1 MVTTRPHLDS
11 EILRH
16 LHQADL
22 LREGHFAFRSGRHSA
37 FLLDRD
43 RLLADPAIA
52 SRMGYTLAKA
62 FFTDHIDTVA
72 TPSIWGA
79 GLAQFVG
86 YFLDPKA
93 KVVYATP
100 NPDGTRSIAGN
111 LHDWIADRR
120 LLLVDNIIISGE
132 TMERFSEV
140 IQEHGGTVIGIG
152 TLWDLAG
159 ETIHGHEVLGLLDE
173 QYPTYP
179 PDDCPLCAS
188 NEIPLERVPY

>member
-1 MVTTRPHLDS
+1 MVISNPHLDS

-16 LHQADL
+16 LRQSDL
-22 LREGHFAFRSGRHSA
+22 LRHGHFAFRSGRHSA
-37 FLLDRD
+37 ALLDRD

-62 FFTDHIDTVA
+62 FFTEHIDTIA

-100 NPDGTRSIAGN
+100 KPDGTRSIAAN
-111 LHDWIADRR
+111 LHDLIADRR
-120 LLLVDNIIISGE
+120 LLLVDNLIISGE
-132 TMERFSEV
+132 TMEQFSQTIEA
-140 IQEHGGTVIGIG
+140 HGGTVIGIG
-152 TLWDLAG
+152 TLWDAAD
-159 ETIHGHEVLGLLDE
+159 EVIDGHEVLGLLNDL
-173 QYPTYP
+173 YPAYP
-179 PDDCPLCAS
+179 PDDCPLCAAGELS
-188 NEIPLERVPY
+188 VERVSY